1 MKTWI
6 SRTAVLCGILAAS
19 SAWAL
24 VQTANYSLPGI
35 DSSGNLSQGLGA
47 TVPFKVNI
55 NTTNG
60 KFKATGKG
68 KVQNLSLAKQI
79 LINAPISIPSNVTI
93 LASRYVVAKDGK
105 CSASASGVAS
115 VNTASN

>member
-6 SRTAVLCGILAAS
+6 SRTAVLCGVLAAT
-19 SAWAL
+19 SAWAF
-24 VQTANYSLPGI
+24 VRNVNVSLPGV
-35 DSSGNLSQGLGA
+35 DVSGNLSPGLGRP
-47 TVPFKVNI
+47 VPFKVNI

-68 KVQNLSLAKQI
+68 HVQNLSLVKQTYV
-79 LINAPISIPSNVTI
+79 NSPISIPDATI
-93 LASRYVVAKDGK
+93 LSSKYIVAKDGK

-115 VNTASN
+115 LGPSN

>member
-6 SRTAVLCGILAAS
+6 SRTAALCGVLAAT

-24 VQTANYSLPGI
+24 IQNVSISLPGVN
-35 DSSGNLSQGLGA
+35 SSGNLSQELGA
-47 TVPFKVNI
+47 LVPFKVNI

-68 KVQNLSLAKQI
+68 KVQNLSLVKHTYV
-79 LINAPISIPSNVTI
+79 NAPISIPNVTI
-93 LASRYVVAKDGK
+93 LTSKYIVAKDGK

-115 VNTASN
+115 PGAASN

>member
-24 VQTANYSLPGI
+24 VQTANISLPGV

-68 KVQNLSLAKQI
+68 KVQNLSLAKQTYV
-79 LINAPISIPSNVTI
+79 NAPISIPNVTI
-93 LASRYVVAKDGK
+93 LASKYVVAKDGK
-105 CSASASGVAS
+105 CSASAAGVATP
-115 VNTASN
+115 N